1 MSIEVTVIEP
11 CGCGTSPRTGDVGG
25 NNQEVEICCPKC
37 GRSVLAATF
46 EAAIKLW
53 DRVRLIVGGEISG
66 EQLEKNV
73 LRWCYG

>member
-11 CGCGTSPRTGDVGG
+11 CSCGALPVLGDVGG

-37 GRSVLAATF
+37 GRSVLATTY
-46 EAAIKLW
+46 EAAINLW

-66 EQLEKNV
+66 EQLE
-73 LRWCYG
+73 RMF